1 MLFNNKK
8 NTLSAAINAIVIVT
22 GVSTVNAAGFQLK
35 EQSAEGQGNSFA
47 GQTAKAIDA
56 STIFFNPAGMSLIEG
71 NHVQSNVS
79 YITSDAKYHNDS
91 NSPGFS
97 GLTNSSGIN
106 GGESAFVPA
115 AYALWDYSDN
125 MKFGVS
131 INAPFGL
138 STKYDD
144 DWVGAEYNVF
154 SEIKTINIAPSVSY
168 RINDKVSIGGSIQIE
183 KVEGKLTN
191 QQTIALNTTSLTTL
205 EADDTSLGFGF
216 GVLYEYSDRGRIG
229 FNYRSEINHDL
240 KGSVSNKIAG
250 VQFDANADLTL
261 PAVASIGLYHEL
273 NDKWTVLADL
283 AWTDWSVFDEL
294 NVKDDT
300 GTTRSLTEFN
310 WDDSIFFALGA
321 NYQYNEK
328 LELKFG
334 VAYDEGAAN
343 DTYRTA
349 GIPDASRYWASFG
362 ARYQATKQ
370 TTINAGFSHIRS
382 QRVSISETASGT
394 KQASFSGN
402 FKSSANILSVGIDYK
417 F

>member
-8 NTLSAAINAIVIVT
+8 NILSTAISAVVIVT
-22 GVSTVNAAGFQLK
+22 GASTVNAAGFQLK

-79 YITSDAKYHNDS
+79 YITSDAKYNNDT
-91 NSPGFS
+91 NSPGAS

-125 MKFGVS
+125 VKFGIS

-168 RINDKVSIGGSIQIE
+168 RINDKLSIGGNIQIE

-191 QQTIALNTTSLTTL
+191 QQTIGLNTTSLTTL

-240 KGSVSNKIAG
+240 KGDVSNSTAG
-250 VQFDANADLTL
+250 VQFDATADLTL
-261 PAVASIGLYHEL
+261 PAVASIGLYHEI

-294 NVKDDT
+294 DVKDSS

-310 WDDSIFFALGA
+310 WDDSIFFAVGS

-328 LELKFG
+328 LQLKFG

-349 GIPDASRYWASFG
+349 GIPDASRYWASVG
-362 ARYQATKQ
+362 ASYQATKQ

-382 QRVSISETASGT
+382 QRVDITETARGT
-394 KQASFSGN
+394 KRASFSGN
-402 FKSSANILSVGIDYK
+402 FKSSANILSVGVDYK